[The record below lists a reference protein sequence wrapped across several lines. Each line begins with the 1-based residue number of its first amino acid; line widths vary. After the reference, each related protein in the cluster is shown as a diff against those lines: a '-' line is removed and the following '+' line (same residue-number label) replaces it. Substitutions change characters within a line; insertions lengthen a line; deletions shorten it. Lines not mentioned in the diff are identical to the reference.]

1 MLYET
6 MFNFDLSTP
15 ENEKDIESLGLRVSL
30 GIVPT
35 VKRLLFLLMLS
46 KPKEYVFHIL
56 VATETKEII
65 VETWANITHIW

>member
-15 ENEKDIESLGLRVSL
+15 ENEKDIESLGQRVLL

-35 VKRLLFLLMLS
+35 VKRLLFLLLIKAKRVCVS
-46 KPKEYVFHIL
+46 YSCGYRD
-56 VATETKEII
+56 
-65 VETWANITHIW
+65 

>member
-15 ENEKDIESLGLRVSL
+15 ENEKDIESLGQRVSL

-56 VATETKEII
+56 AATETKEII